1 MSQGTK
7 ATVEVSSAQQ
17 DFLVQLSPYTVADGR
32 VDGALLTISDVTDLL
47 SARRR
52 VARALADF
60 EIVTNA
66 LSSVV
71 WQRDLSGGLL
81 LLNHAVEDLYG
92 VSRAHVLA
100 SPQLMTEAIHP
111 EDRERVLAASRT
123 AVGRWEVQYRIVR
136 PDGGIRW
143 VEESAI
149 EVPADQVHEGYLVG
163 SVLDVTERVAAEAVA
178 KQARAEAARES
189 EVLTA
194 AVDTSYLG
202 VVVLDADGRIL
213 RVNTTFSELVGTPER
228 LLLGTS
234 LDAAIPNYDGP
245 EDKDVSESVWSE
257 RGVVHR
263 MLRTHDGGSLWV
275 AVASHAVTSVDADAN
290 SSAAWVVMVHDLT
303 RIRDHAGELV
313 LQARFDQLTGSLTR
327 AHFRDRLNEEL
338 AREMRTGR
346 GVAVLWLDL
355 DGFKDVNDRHGHR
368 AGDAVLREVASRLEG
383 AARRQDSVGR
393 LGGDEFA
400 MIVTEFNNL
409 ESLEAVAARVLSTL
423 RNPIPGPD
431 GLLYVT
437 ASIGIAIGPAD
448 GRDADALMHSA
459 DTAMYVAKE
468 AGRDSHAYFQSEMND
483 QAEHHASRRHDLT
496 SAIRD
501 KSFEMAYQPVIDLRT
516 GQVDMAEALVRWR
529 RNGELVS
536 AAEFID
542 VIQDSGLLRPLGTIV
557 LGLVDEDLVSLDA
570 GGAKVLLPIS
580 INLSPE
586 ELEGRELVNRL
597 MGWEPPGGFGRIV
610 IEVTEATLMAH
621 QGRAV
626 EALGLLR
633 KLGATIAID
642 DFGTGFSNLS
652 MLERLLPSIIKI
664 DRSLLV
670 SAEQDD
676 QSRSILAAAI
686 GLAHALS
693 ARVVVEGIET
703 KEQGELA
710 TSLGADLGQGY
721 YYTRPMPM
729 RQMTDWG
736 RNWETQAQ
744 DVPMPT

>member
-1 MSQGTK
+1 
-7 ATVEVSSAQQ
+7 
-17 DFLVQLSPYTVADGR
+17 
-32 VDGALLTISDVTDLL
+32 
-47 SARRR
+47 
-52 VARALADF
+52 
-60 EIVTNA
+60 
-66 LSSVV
+66 
-71 WQRDLSGGLL
+71 
-81 LLNHAVEDLYG
+81 
-92 VSRAHVLA
+92 
-100 SPQLMTEAIHP
+100 
-111 EDRERVLAASRT
+111 
-123 AVGRWEVQYRIVR
+123 
-136 PDGGIRW
+136 
-143 VEESAI
+143 
-149 EVPADQVHEGYLVG
+149 
-163 SVLDVTERVAAEAVA
+163 
-178 KQARAEAARES
+178 
-189 EVLTA
+189 
-194 AVDTSYLG
+194 
-202 VVVLDADGRIL
+202 
-213 RVNTTFSELVGTPER
+213 
-228 LLLGTS
+228 
-234 LDAAIPNYDGP
+234 
-245 EDKDVSESVWSE
+245 
-257 RGVVHR
+257 
-263 MLRTHDGGSLWV
+263 
-275 AVASHAVTSVDADAN
+275 
-290 SSAAWVVMVHDLT
+290 
-303 RIRDHAGELV
+303 
-313 LQARFDQLTGSLTR
+313 
-327 AHFRDRLNEEL
+327 
-338 AREMRTGR
+338 
-346 GVAVLWLDL
+346 
-355 DGFKDVNDRHGHR
+355 
-368 AGDAVLREVASRLEG
+368 
-383 AARRQDSVGR
+383 
-393 LGGDEFA
+393 
-400 MIVTEFNNL
+400 
-409 ESLEAVAARVLSTL
+409 
-423 RNPIPGPD
+423 
-431 GLLYVT
+431 
-437 ASIGIAIGPAD
+437 
-448 GRDADALMHSA
+448 
-459 DTAMYVAKE
+459 
-468 AGRDSHAYFQSEMND
+468 
-483 QAEHHASRRHDLT
+483 
-496 SAIRD
+496 
-501 KSFEMAYQPVIDLRT
+501 
-516 GQVDMAEALVRWR
+516 MAEALVRWR

-670 SAEQDD
+670 SAEQDE